1 MNFVQPATL
10 QLYCMTITHRM
21 QGRFIYIVIALLST
35 ATLSI
40 AQQTSIYTDPQ
51 AGFNEAKEYF
61 QKEQYSLA
69 YPLFK
74 ELRNSMRSTDR
85 SNNNIT
91 YDDVQFY
98 TIACGLQQNETFSAD
113 EAKNFIVLNYNP
125 SLTQKLS
132 FHLGEYYFRN
142 NNMREALAYYEQ
154 TSTENLSNRQI
165 ADMKFHKGYAYFTL
179 EEFKKAAPLLESI
192 AKSSSDPNYKAAN
205 YYYGL
210 IAYANR
216 NYKEGLAAFRKVEKD
231 DPYTNVVPFYV
242 ANIYYVQGQKE
253 EALAYGEAALGQK
266 GGYYDTP
273 MKELIG
279 HAWFEKGDYTRA
291 LPYLEDYVNKTQKVS
306 RETLYQLS
314 YCYYQTKQLNK
325 AVEGLK
331 QLSGGEDSLSQN
343 AMYILGDAYL
353 KLGDKANARNA
364 FSFGAA
370 NNTNPKQR
378 EVSKF
383 NYAKL
388 SYELGFQDIALNEL
402 RKFLDEYPSSTYQ
415 KEAAEITASLL
426 ANTNNYREALNILEK
441 IPSPSESVKRMLPKV
456 LYGRAMELINDQNLN
471 ESKVLLDKALR
482 APFNTPVLPLIN
494 FWEGEIAYRQNRLD
508 EAILFYNDYLRNP
521 SYSSGEV
528 SVINAKYN
536 LGYCYYRKENYRQA
550 LGFFEQIAKNPSLN
564 ARPVEQDAYL
574 RLADCY
580 YMNKDFSKARTVY
593 NAIINYSW
601 ASGDYATFQNAMIAG
616 INSSNEK
623 INLMKTIERKY
634 PSSLLIPDVNLEIA
648 KTFLADEKYREAI
661 PYLNNV
667 ISAPVAANLKPGAQL
682 KLGLAYLNLNNNR
695 EALGQFKKLVTDY
708 PNTTEANEAI
718 ENIKAIYTAEG
729 KAEEYI
735 VFMQSQGRA
744 VTINEE
750 DNLTYHAAEN
760 RYIDKDF
767 NGALTAFNNYLSK
780 FPDGQNALDAWFL
793 RSEIYNLQKDWKNAV
808 AGYSEVSERGPSKYA
823 ERSAL
828 QAGRIYFFELQ
839 DYPKAEQ
846 YFSILKTLA
855 AGGENRLEAMRG
867 LLRSQYQQKKWVE
880 AADNAQE
887 LLKEKNIS
895 VDDKVLAYMI
905 TARADQDKRAFTE
918 AIRNFRNVISVNNA
932 SFAAEAR
939 YEIASCYYALSDLK
953 NADKAAFET
962 INKSG
967 SYDFWI
973 TKAYILLGDIYF
985 KQKDY
990 FNAKATLQSVVDN
1003 SRITELKNEAAEK
1016 LNTVIDA
1023 EKASGKI
1030 AE

>member
-1 MNFVQPATL
+1 
-10 QLYCMTITHRM
+10 M
-21 QGRFIYIVIALLST
+21 QGRFIYITMALLCISAA
-35 ATLSI
+35 AT
-40 AQQTSIYTDPQ
+40 AQQTRIYTDPQ
-51 AGFNEAKEYF
+51 AGFNQAKEYF

-74 ELRNSMRSTDR
+74 EMRNGMRSADR

-98 TIACGLQQNETFSAD
+98 TIACGLQQNETFAAE
-113 EAKNFIVLNYNP
+113 EAKGFIVLNYNP
-125 SLTQKLS
+125 SLTQRLS
-132 FHLGEYYFRN
+132 FHLAEYYFRKN
-142 NNMREALAYYEQ
+142 DMREALAYYEQ
-154 TSTENLSNRQI
+154 TSAESLSNRQV
-165 ADMKFHKGYAYFTL
+165 ADMKFHQGYAYFTL
-179 EEFKKAAPLLESI
+179 EEFSKASPLLESI
-192 AKSSSDPNYKAAN
+192 AKTTSDPNYKAAN

-216 NYKEGLAAFRKVEKD
+216 NYREGLTAFRKVEKD
-231 DPYTNVVPFYV
+231 DPYKNVVPFYV

-253 EALAYGEAALGQK
+253 EALAYGESALGK
-266 GGYYDTP
+266 TGGYYDVP

-279 HAWFEKGDYTRA
+279 HAWFEKGDYAKA
-291 LPYLEDYVNKTQKVS
+291 LPYLEDYVNKTEKVN

-314 YCYYQTKQLNK
+314 YCYYQAKQLNK

-364 FSFGAA
+364 FSFCAA
-370 NNTNPKQR
+370 NNTNPAQR

-388 SYELGFQDIALNEL
+388 SYELGFQDIALNEFK
-402 RKFLDEYPSSTYQ
+402 KFLDEYPNSIYQ
-415 KEAAEITASLL
+415 KEAAEIAAALL
-426 ANTNNYREALNILEK
+426 ANTNNYREALSILEK
-441 IPSPSESVKRMLPKV
+441 IPSPAESVKRMYPRV
-456 LYGRAMELINDQNLN
+456 LYGRAMELINDQDLN
-471 ESKVLLDKALR
+471 AAKAVLDKALR
-482 APFNTPVLPLIN
+482 DPFNAPVLPLIN

-508 EAILFYNDYLRNP
+508 EAMLFYNDYLRNP
-521 SYSSGEV
+521 SYSGGEV
-528 SVINAKYN
+528 SVINARYN

-550 LGFFEQIAKNPSLN
+550 STFFEQVSKNPPLN

-580 YMNKDFSKARTVY
+580 YMNKDFSKARSIY

-601 ASGDYATFQNAMIAG
+601 PSGDYATYQNAMIAG
-616 INSSNEK
+616 VNSSNEK

-634 PSSLLIPDVNLEIA
+634 PSSLLTPDVNLEIA
-648 KTFLADEKYREAI
+648 KTYLADEKYRDAV

-667 ISAPVAANLKPGAQL
+667 LSAPVAGNLKPGAQL
-682 KLGLAYLNLNNNR
+682 KLGLAYLNLNNNT
-695 EALGQFKKLVTDY
+695 EALTQFRKLVADY
-708 PNTTEANEAI
+708 PNTVEANEAI
-718 ENIKAIYTAEG
+718 ENVKSIYTAEG
-729 KAEEYI
+729 KTEEY
-735 VFMQSQGRA
+735 VAFMRSAGRS

-750 DNLTYHAAEN
+750 DNLTYRAAEN

-767 NGALTAFNNYLSK
+767 NGALTALNNYLTK

-793 RSEIYNLQKDWKNAV
+793 RTEIYNQQKDWKNAV
-808 AGYSEVSERGPSKYA
+808 AGYSEVSDRGASKYA
-823 ERSAL
+823 ERAAS
-828 QAGRIYFFELQ
+828 QAGRIYYFELQ

-846 YFSILKTLA
+846 YFTTLKMLA

-867 LLRSQYQQKKWVE
+867 LLRSQYQQKKWAE
-880 AADNAQE
+880 AVGNAQE
-887 LLKEKNIS
+887 LLKEKNTG
-895 VDDKVLAYMI
+895 VDDKVLAYMVS
-905 TARADQDKRAFTE
+905 ARADQDKGAFTE
-918 AIRNFRNVISVNNA
+918 AIRNFRNVVSINKA

-939 YEIASCYYALSDLK
+939 YEIASSYYSLNDLK

-973 TKAYILLGDIYF
+973 TRAYILLGDIYF
-985 KQKDY
+985 KEKDY

-1016 LNTVIDA
+1016 LKTVINA
-1023 EKASGKI
+1023 ERTESKI
-1030 AE
+1030 AG

>member
-1 MNFVQPATL
+1 
-10 QLYCMTITHRM
+10 M
-21 QGRFIYIVIALLST
+21 QGRLLYIMITLTSISN
-35 ATLSI
+35 LSI
-40 AQQTSIYTDPQ
+40 AQQSRIYTHPQ
-51 AGFNEAKEYF
+51 NGFNEAKEYF
-61 QKEQYSLA
+61 QNEQYSLA

-74 ELRNSMRSTDR
+74 ELKNEMRSTDR
-85 SNNNIT
+85 SNDNIT
-91 YDDVQFY
+91 YDDVHFY

-113 EAKNFIVLNYNP
+113 EAKSFIVLNYNP

-132 FHLGEYYFRN
+132 FHLAEYYFRN

-154 TSTENLSNRQI
+154 TNAENLSNRQI
-165 ADMKFHKGYAYFTL
+165 ADMKFHQGYAYFTL
-179 EEFKKAAPLLESI
+179 EEFSKASPLLESI
-192 AKSSSDPNYKAAN
+192 AKSSSDPNFKAAN

-210 IAYANR
+210 IAYSKR
-216 NYKEGLAAFRKVEKD
+216 NYKEGLTAFRKIEKD
-231 DPYTNVVPFYV
+231 DPYINVVPFYV

-253 EALAYGEAALGQK
+253 EALTYGEAALGKK

-279 HAWFEKGDYTRA
+279 HAWFEKGEYAKA
-291 LPYLEDYVNKTQKVS
+291 LPYLEEYVNKTKKVS

-314 YCYYQTKQLNK
+314 YCYYQANQLTK
-325 AVEGLK
+325 AVDGLK

-353 KLGDKANARNA
+353 RLGDKPNARNA
-364 FSFGAA
+364 FSFCAA

-388 SYELGFQDIALNEL
+388 SYELGYQDIALNEL
-402 RKFLDEYPSSTYQ
+402 KKFLDEYPNSNYQ

-441 IPSPSESVKRMLPKV
+441 ISPPSESVKRMFPKV

-471 ESKVLLDKALR
+471 DAKPLLDKALK
-482 APFNTPVLPLIN
+482 APYNTKFLPLIN
-494 FWEGEIAYRQNRLD
+494 FWEGEIAYRQNRMD

-521 SYSSGEV
+521 QYASGEV
-528 SVINAKYN
+528 NTINARYN

-550 LGFFEQIAKNPSLN
+550 LTFFEQVTKNPGLN
-564 ARPVEQDAYL
+564 AKPVEQDAYL

-580 YMNKDFSKARTVY
+580 YMNKDFSRAKTIY
-593 NAIINYSW
+593 STIINYSW

-616 INSSNEK
+616 INNSNEK
-623 INLMKTIERKY
+623 ITLMKTIERKY
-634 PSSLLIPDVNLEIA
+634 PSSLLTPDVNLEIA
-648 KTFLADEKYREAI
+648 KTYLSDEKYREAI

-667 ISAPVAANLKPGAQL
+667 INAAVAGNLKPGAQL
-682 KLGLAYLNLNNNR
+682 KLGLAYLNLNNNKD
-695 EALGQFKKLVTDY
+695 AINQFKKLVADY
-708 PNTTEANEAI
+708 PNTVESNEAI

-729 KAEEYI
+729 KADEYI
-735 VFMQSQGRA
+735 AFMQSQGRPIA
-744 VTINEE
+744 INEE
-750 DNLTYHAAEN
+750 DNLIYRAAEN
-760 RYIDKDF
+760 RYIDKDY
-767 NGALTAFNNYLSK
+767 NGALAAFNNYLTK

-793 RSEIYNLQKDWKNAV
+793 RSEIYNQQKNWENAV
-808 AGYSEVSERGPSKYA
+808 SGYAEVSDRGPSKYA

-839 DYPKAEQ
+839 DYPRSEQ
-846 YFSILKTLA
+846 YFTILKTLA
-855 AGGENRLEAMRG
+855 AGSENRLEAMRG
-867 LLRSQYQQKKWVE
+867 LLRSQYQQNKWVE
-880 AADNAQE
+880 AVGNAQD

-895 VDDKVLAYMI
+895 VDDKVLAYMV
-905 TARADQDKRAFTE
+905 TARAEQDKHAYSE
-918 AIRNFRNVISVNNA
+918 AIKNYRSVVGINNA

-939 YEIASCYYALSDLK
+939 YEIANCYYTLGDLK

-973 TKAYILLGDIYF
+973 TKAYILLGNIYF

-1003 SRITELKNEAAEK
+1003 SRITELKNEAAE
-1016 LNTVIDA
+1016 LLSRVIDA

-1030 AE
+1030 SD